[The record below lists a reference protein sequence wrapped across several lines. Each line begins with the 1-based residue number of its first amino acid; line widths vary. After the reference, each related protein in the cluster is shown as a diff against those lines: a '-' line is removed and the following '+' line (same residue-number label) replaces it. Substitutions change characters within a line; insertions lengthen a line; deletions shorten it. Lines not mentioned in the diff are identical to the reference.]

1 MLTIDSS
8 TDDLAKII
16 SELPDDEV
24 SLILIKAKK
33 RKAAIEAGKKRL
45 ETFHLL
51 MKDMEIIPELYARE
65 YGISVEEFQAL
76 ELCEGVE

>member
-1 MLTIDSS
+1 MLAIDSS
-8 TDDLAKII
+8 TDDLVKII

-76 ELCEGVE
+76 ELCKRVE